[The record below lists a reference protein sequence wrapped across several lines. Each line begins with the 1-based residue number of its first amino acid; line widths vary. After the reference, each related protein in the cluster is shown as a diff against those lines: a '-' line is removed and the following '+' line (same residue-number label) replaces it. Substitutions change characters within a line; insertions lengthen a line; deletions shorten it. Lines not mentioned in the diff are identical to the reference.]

1 MATNTTAPSQPVN
14 NDAEARMRVFQIIG
28 SDIYD
33 GAPAAFTGD
42 WHQALKTTAARW
54 ASEAPEYTWRTRLTF
69 QAHGL
74 FRAVRNTAQAIH
86 HLSTN
91 PIATTAGIALAVFL
105 WLAAPITVAAA
116 FTPVGL
122 YLGLAWAIDGNE
134 KTCPICRH
142 NHRTETA
149 A

>member
-1 MATNTTAPSQPVN
+1 MTTQTEN
-14 NDAEARMRVFQIIG
+14 
-28 SDIYD
+28 
-33 GAPAAFTGD
+33 
-42 WHQALKTTAARW
+42 
-54 ASEAPEYTWRTRLTF
+54 TWRSRITF
-69 QAHGL
+69 EVHAL
-74 FRAVRNTAQAIH
+74 FRAVRKTAQAIH

-91 PIATTAGIALAVFL
+91 PVVTTAGIAVAVFL
-105 WLAAPITVAAA
+105 WLAAPIAIAAA

-142 NHRTETA
+142 NHRTAPA